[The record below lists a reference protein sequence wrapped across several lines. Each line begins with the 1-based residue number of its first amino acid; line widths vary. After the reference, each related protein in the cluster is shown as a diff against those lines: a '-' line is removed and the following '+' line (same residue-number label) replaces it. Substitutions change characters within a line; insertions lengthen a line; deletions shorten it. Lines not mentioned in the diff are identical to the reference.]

1 MKYYFFSLLIPLVCG
16 LKAGTLDQRVTVV
29 EYKDVYFGFL
39 TNGGQ
44 LYSTTSPDSNQW
56 GQWLVILIN
65 DSHYSKGLG
74 HCECVGL
81 GMTGLTT

>member
-44 LYSTTSPDSNQW
+44 LYSTTSPDSKQW
-56 GQWLVILIN
+56 SQWLVIFIIIQKVWGIMN
-65 DSHYSKGLG
+65 
-74 HCECVGL
+74 V
-81 GMTGLTT
+81 